1 MRGSSAASRTAVKR
15 WPPRV
20 PESWIEPQPGRDP
33 DLLLHEQ
40 RGVPDVGV
48 DPHVAAPTGG
58 DRAEV
63 WPRRGKG
70 GIEPEH
76 AQRSPRHSAVALAVV
91 PPSSQ
96 RVLAADFHLVLQA
109 REATAPSP
117 GGCQPEA

>member
-70 GIEPEH
+70 GIEPEY
-76 AQRSPRHSAVALAVV
+76 SPPTFTSCSKPARRPRPVQAAVNPRLDG
-91 PPSSQ
+91 
-96 RVLAADFHLVLQA
+96 ADPV
-109 REATAPSP
+109 RNTAF
-117 GGCQPEA
+117 